1 MAAVRGAPLLGCL
14 LALLA
19 LCPGGHPQ
27 TVLTDDEIEEFLEGF
42 LSELESEPREDDVED
57 LPPPAPTLHV
67 RKAPT
72 EGKPGAR
79 PGVAREG
86 KSVSRGGQGVMGG
99 LGAPC
104 TKGENGGP
112 GMVWQPSRL
121 PGVRNGPVRHG
132 TAQMSGGHCAR
143 PRSVLACSP
152 LGMEAHPAGPLPNS
166 SGPPSQPLIPS
177 PSPLGR
183 LGFSQLGTLLSPPQV
198 CAVNSLLS

>member
-1 MAAVRGAPLLGCL
+1 MAAVRGVPLLGCL

-19 LCPGGHPQ
+19 LCPGGRPQ

-57 LPPPAPTLHV
+57 LPPPEPTLQV

-79 PGVAREG
+79 PGVAKEG

-104 TKGENGGP
+104 AKGENGGP

-121 PGVRNGPVRHG
+121 QGVRSGPVRHG
-132 TAQMSGGHCAR
+132 TAQMSGGTVPGRGQCWLVALWAWKHIQQVRCPIA
-143 PRSVLACSP
+143 PVLP
-152 LGMEAHPAGPLPNS
+152 T
-166 SGPPSQPLIPS
+166 S
-177 PSPLGR
+177 PS
-183 LGFSQLGTLLSPPQV
+183 SPAP
-198 CAVNSLLS
+198 AP